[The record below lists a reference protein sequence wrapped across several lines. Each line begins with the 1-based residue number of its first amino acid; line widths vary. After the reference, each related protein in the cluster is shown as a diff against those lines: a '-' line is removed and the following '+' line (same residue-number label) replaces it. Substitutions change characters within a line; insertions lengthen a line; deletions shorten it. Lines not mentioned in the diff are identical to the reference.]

1 MLEII
6 LTVKQLTNGHENKEK
21 EFEEIL
27 IRKYIRKKCH
37 KEVSEFMITK
47 RTQLT
52 QFIFYPNDKLKIK
65 FNQSDRSCDI
75 YEK

>member
-6 LTVKQLTNGHENKEK
+6 LTVKQLMNGHENKEK

-27 IRKYIRKKCH
+27 IRKYIRRECL

-47 RTQLT
+47 RTQ
-52 QFIFYPNDKLKIK
+52 FICYPNDKLKIK

-75 YEK
+75 YE

>member
-47 RTQLT
+47 RI

-65 FNQSDRSCDI
+65 FIQSD
-75 YEK
+75 